1 MLNRLGAG
9 AMGAAIG
16 ASLLAD
22 AASATAPA
30 LKVGAVTWHAAKY
43 AAKDVRIMGFVL
55 ARDPGYILFSDEPNG
70 SISAHDLPVTGP
82 GITDMMDGKR
92 YLLVGRFV
100 KGGLQ
105 ATNGNLYHLE
115 LTAPPVDWPT
125 KRAN

>member
-1 MLNRLGAG
+1 MKLNRLGTIAT
-9 AMGAAIG
+9 AIG
-16 ASLLAD
+16 ALLLAD
-22 AASATAPA
+22 AASAAAPA
-30 LKVGAVTWHAAKY
+30 LKVGAVTWHATRY
-43 AAKDVRIMGFVL
+43 AAKSVRIIGFVL

-115 LTAPPVDWPT
+115 LTAPPVEWPISRS
-125 KRAN
+125 K